1 MLLADSTW
9 NRSHLNSPSLF
20 FSYWEDLKCQFLS
33 LFFLCHSKSLW
44 AHLKR
49 ASHSVAFRQVQLC
62 PTRNLL
68 SPPLLPQT
76 LYLPFGMLSN
86 PSSQPSPILC
96 PLSKC
101 MGVIRCPEGRQ
112 PSRLQN
118 CSGVPAGFTSQE
130 GIRECR
136 SLLLARW
143 VFLSQDCMGLG
154 CQSGAD
160 ILIWGDSHQIPG
172 EFRALGYP

>member
-9 NRSHLNSPSLF
+9 NRSHLNPPSLF
-20 FSYWEDLKCQFLS
+20 FSYWEDLKCQFLPR
-33 LFFLCHSKSLW
+33 FFLCHSKSLW
-44 AHLKR
+44 AHLRR
-49 ASHSVAFRQVQLC
+49 AFHSVAFRQVQLC
-62 PTRNLL
+62 PTQNLL

-86 PSSQPSPILC
+86 PSIQPLPYPLPTLQMYGGDQMSQ
-96 PLSKC
+96 
-101 MGVIRCPEGRQ
+101 GRQ
-112 PSRLQN
+112 PSPLQS
-118 CSGVPAGFTSQE
+118 CPGVPAGFTSQK
-130 GIRECR
+130 GIRECG
-136 SLLLARW
+136 SLLLASR

-160 ILIWGDSHQIPG
+160 ILIWADSHQTPG